1 LRLLG
6 RLLSSDPA
14 ALQRHAVA
22 NLQGSGKH
30 TAYSTTT
37 STDELLGIH
46 TANSVSGEHAA
57 RLLPGCP
64 AATRGRQPAEKKT
77 HSIKQNNISEWA
89 RCRAADRLPC
99 SDMRSPRPPP
109 ARCSTKHTAY
119 SKPLSVMSML
129 EGCCPAAL
137 QKHAVTNVR
146 KSNTWHCMSTR
157 RHDHV
162 SGHLGEVSCCVYERA
177 ASGSPVA
184 SQMRSISLHS
194 GRAPAAALH
203 AAQRRVTSTRAVCK
217 YPCNVTQLYELQ
229 PTLLI
234 L

>member
-30 TAYSTTT
+30 TAYSTTA

-109 ARCSTKHTAY
+109 CTVQHKAHSIQQTT
-119 SKPLSVMSML
+119 LSDEHAGGL
-129 EGCCPAAL
+129 LPGCPAE
-137 QKHAVTNVR
+137 T
-146 KSNTWHCMSTR
+146 C
-157 RHDHV
+157 RHQRAKEQHV
-162 SGHLGEVSCCVYERA
+162 
-177 ASGSPVA
+177 
-184 SQMRSISLHS
+184 
-194 GRAPAAALH
+194 ALH
-203 AAQRRVTSTRAVCK
+203 VNAKT
-217 YPCNVTQLYELQ
+217 
-229 PTLLI
+229 
-234 L
+234 